1 VIIPL
6 ANVLQPLED
15 AANAVLQFLHDDV
28 GLVYGTAIVGLTFIT
43 RALILPLSLKQI
55 HSMRAMSAI
64 QPQVKEMQERYK
76 DDRQRMQREMMRIYQ
91 ENGVNPFASCL
102 PLILQLPVFLALL
115 NLLRSDTFKN
125 ELAKSGQESWLFVNN
140 LAEKATGGALITLLI
155 LYAGTSVIAGLI
167 MSGGS
172 ANPQQRM
179 IALGL
184 PLLFT
189 PIIIGFPAGV
199 VVYWISTNVWTMGQQ
214 AVVRIFWPPPPRPTP
229 EEVRSAKPPP
239 PPPRKKKKRR

>member
-1 VIIPL
+1 MIPVANII
-6 ANVLQPLED
+6 QPLID
-15 AANAVLQFLHDDV
+15 VANSILQFLHNDI
-28 GLVYGTAIVGLTFIT
+28 GLVYGTAIVVLTFIT
-43 RALILPLSLKQI
+43 RAVILPLSLKQI

-102 PLILQLPVFLALL
+102 PLLLQLPVFLALL
-115 NLLRSDTFKN
+115 NLLRSGTFRD
-125 ELAKSGQESWLFVNN
+125 ELDKAGEQSWLFIKD
-140 LAEKATGGALITLLI
+140 LAHAAHGTELVVLLV

-167 MSGGS
+167 MSGAA
-172 ANPQQRM
+172 ANTQQRM
-179 IALGL
+179 LTLGL

-199 VVYWISTNVWTMGQQ
+199 VLYWISTNVWTMGQQ
-214 AVVRIFWPPPPRPTP
+214 AVVRIFWPPPPTPTP
-229 EEVRSAKPPP
+229 EEVRATRPPP
-239 PPPRKKKKRR
+239 PPPRKRKRRR